1 MTEHRLSTH
10 RRARGTR
17 RIRGGGTLFATV
29 GSCPCGWGDVVNIAP
44 SAGGTEIIEDA
55 FGEHLAEAGKE
66 TS

>member
-1 MTEHRLSTH
+1 
-10 RRARGTR
+10 
-17 RIRGGGTLFATV
+17 LFATV